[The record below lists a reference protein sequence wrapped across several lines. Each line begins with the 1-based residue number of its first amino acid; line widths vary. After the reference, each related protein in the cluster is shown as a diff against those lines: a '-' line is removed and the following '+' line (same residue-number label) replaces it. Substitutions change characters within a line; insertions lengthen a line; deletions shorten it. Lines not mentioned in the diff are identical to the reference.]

1 MRRNLEEGNLQK
13 KGFWGVYSFRE
24 LEPSDDDMSIFRGSM
39 AAAGSHGPGRAY
51 ILRQMLGEESSEN
64 KSCLLKHQSLLLMIH
79 LSNAAMPAN
88 PFQTVPKL
96 WP

>member
-1 MRRNLEEGNLQK
+1 MKKATYRR
-13 KGFWGVYSFRE
+13 KGFGGVYSFRGLE
-24 LEPSDDDMSIFRGSM
+24 LSDDDMIIFRGSM
-39 AAAGSHGPGRAY
+39 AAAGSHGTGRAY

-64 KSCLLKHQSLLLMIH
+64 KSCKHQSLLLVIH

-96 WP
+96 WT